1 MTDSPLFSPTTLGAF
16 ELRNRIV
23 MAPMTRARAGSE
35 RIPNALMAEHYSQR
49 AGAGLIV
56 TEATQISLQG
66 TGSISTP
73 GIHSQKQIDGW
84 RLVTDSVHE
93 AGGAIAL
100 QLWHVGRVS
109 HASMQVDGQ
118 APVSASAVH
127 GEVNTFTAN
136 GFERTTPPRALERDE
151 ISGVV
156 EDFAQGAHNAI
167 AAGFDGVEIHG
178 ANGYLIDQFLRDGV
192 NQRTDDYGGSVENR
206 SRLLLEVT
214 DAVIGAVGADRTGV
228 RISPFTVT
236 WDCVESDP
244 APLFLHATRELDKR
258 GLAFLDVVERMEASI
273 ATADRDTDTATEF
286 SPEDLRAVY
295 TGSYIANGGYTQE
308 TAEAAVESQHADAVA
323 FARWYISNP
332 DLAERFAADAELNLN
347 INFVGAYGGNEV
359 GYTDYPTMAD

>member
-16 ELRNRIV
+16 ELRNRVV
-23 MAPMTRARAGSE
+23 MAPMTRARAGDE

-49 AGAGLIV
+49 AGAGLII
-56 TEATQISLQG
+56 TEATQISMQG

-73 GIHSQKQIDGW
+73 GIHSQEQIDGW

-93 AGGAIAL
+93 AGGTIAL

-151 ISGVV
+151 IAGVV

-244 APLFLHATRELDKR
+244 EPLFLHAARELDKR
-258 GLAFLDVVERMEASI
+258 ALAFLDVVERMEASI

-286 SPEDLRAVY
+286 SPEDLRAIY
-295 TGSYIANGGYTQE
+295 TGNYVANGGYTQE
-308 TAEAAVESQHADAVA
+308 AAETAVETKYADAVA
-323 FARWYISNP
+323 FGRWYISNTA
-332 DLAERFAADAELNLN
+332 LAARIAAAAELNLN
-347 INFVGAYGGNEV
+347 INFAGSYGGNEV
-359 GYTDYPTMAD
+359 GYTDSPTMAD